1 MAETLKEK
9 ENDVE
14 EKAEISKN
22 AQFRAIQPSPSILSY
37 VEDNVICMTGL
48 LMFWIYDIDY
58 LFLNAGLPIFCALYS
73 LCSIHVI

>member
-37 VEDNVICMTGL
+37 VEDNVICMTGV
-48 LMFWIYDIDY
+48 LMFGYK
-58 LFLNAGLPIFCALYS
+58 C
-73 LCSIHVI
+73 LCSVFSLFNSCNMIYLLFAVVGP